1 MSEAGIW
8 EVLLSGDEF
17 GPITAGHVERGRA
30 RVGGL
35 CYSGVK
41 ILSDI
46 VVTVNVTMVEF
57 IRDRSSW

>member
-17 GPITAGHVERGRA
+17 GPITAGHVERSRA
-30 RVGGL
+30 RVDGL

-41 ILSDI
+41 IPSDM
-46 VVTVNVTMVEF
+46 VATVNATMVEF
-57 IRDRSSW
+57 IRDWSLR